1 MMHESREIMIDDLK
15 IYSDGLVNALKKE
28 KLADAREYVANMKGL
43 LDDVGKYVEANISYE
58 TVERQSDEPLDK
70 ARTDAERAMDAA
82 KRAQEKAVRLDR
94 AARDTDEE
102 SKRLKKAAGS
112 ARKESE
118 KAWKAAEKAE
128 KAESKAEKE
137 AKKAA
142 EQASKANQA
151 ARRS

>member
-15 IYSDGLVNALKKE
+15 IYSDGLLTALKKE
-28 KLADAREYVANMKGL
+28 KLTEAREYVANMKGL
-43 LDDVGKYVEANISYE
+43 LDDIGKYADVHISYE
-58 TVERQSDEPLDK
+58 TVERESDNPLDK
-70 ARTDAERAMDAA
+70 SRTDAERAMDAA
-82 KRAQEKAVRLDR
+82 KRAEEKAVRLDR
-94 AARDTDEE
+94 AAKETREE
-102 SKRLKKAAGS
+102 SKRLKKASES

-128 KAESKAEKE
+128 KAESNAEKE